1 MIPWKDYRDARKA
14 AEKAGILS
22 PNLSITQMHHVRPEY
37 IERFKNKQIIDL
49 PEYMEMRM
57 NSYEGLYL
65 TPLYTNAV
73 LIYKTKLAIQNSS
86 PLDGAIPGT
95 YDEVIIHSY
104 AAELCRRLAA
114 YTD

>member
-95 YDEVIIHSY
+95 YDEVIIHCY

>member
-1 MIPWKDYRDARKA
+1 MIPWKQFSEAYDAAK
-14 AEKAGILS
+14 KAGILS
-22 PNLSITQMHHVRPEY
+22 PNLALTHMTHVRPEF

-95 YDEVIIHSY
+95 YDEMIIHSY

>member
-14 AEKAGILS
+14 AEKEGILS